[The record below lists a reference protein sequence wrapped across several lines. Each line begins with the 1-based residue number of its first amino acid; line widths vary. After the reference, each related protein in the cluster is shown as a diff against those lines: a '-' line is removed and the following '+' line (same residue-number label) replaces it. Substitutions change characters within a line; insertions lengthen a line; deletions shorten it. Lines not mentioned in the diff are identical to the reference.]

1 MLDVGTW
8 GIGLFANDTAA
19 DLRDDFRSVVR
30 APWNGDRLVA
40 WAIARYP
47 SATDPADTDYPV
59 LWLAI
64 TDLFWTYGIDH
75 PETFSRAEQV
85 IADGTD
91 LAALRLLG
99 MAPRDLDRRARVL
112 AGLAERWR
120 TPNPKPRP
128 RRILATP
135 ERFMLDVGDVLAY
148 TMDGDTL
155 RNPYVGPRMAERFF
169 SRHPWVPDG
178 WGGAIVL
185 NRFHKHEV
193 FARYVI
199 AIVAAGEPDRIDPA
213 SLAERSILHTWSFG
227 TGDNRRVHAVEVSRL
242 HLARMQVE
250 IVASVSVATERVAAE
265 LAPDSYQIAHFGT
278 DGSLASRAAIGGVSA
293 RIVPADDP
301 ISRYLR

>member
-30 APWNGDRLVA
+30 APWNGDRRVA

-120 TPNPKPRP
+120 TPNPEARP
-128 RRILATP
+128 RRVLASAQ
-135 ERFMLDVGDVLAY
+135 RFMLDVGDVLAY
-148 TMDGDTL
+148 RWT
-155 RNPYVGPRMAERFF
+155 
-169 SRHPWVPDG
+169 
-178 WGGAIVL
+178 
-185 NRFHKHEV
+185 
-193 FARYVI
+193 
-199 AIVAAGEPDRIDPA
+199 
-213 SLAERSILHTWSFG
+213 
-227 TGDNRRVHAVEVSRL
+227 
-242 HLARMQVE
+242 
-250 IVASVSVATERVAAE
+250 ATRCQPVR
-265 LAPDSYQIAHFGT
+265 
-278 DGSLASRAAIGGVSA
+278 RAANGGTLLLPAPLGPGSMGRRDRAEPVPQA
-293 RIVPADDP
+293 RGLHPCM
-301 ISRYLR
+301 